1 MKAAVTL
8 KENRDFRRLY
18 RKGATA
24 VDRCMVLYC
33 CRNRLGRNRYGFTV
47 STKLGKAVVRNRA
60 RRRLREAVRLEEG
73 NLTPGWDI
81 VVVARGRTLSVPFP
95 RLRESYRRHAPG
107 GQGMKRVLI
116 ALVKFD
122 RKAISPGRPPCSRYI
137 PTCSQYA
144 LEALEK
150 YGALKG
156 SWLALRRFLRCHPF
170 HKGGYDPVP

>member
-95 RLRESYRRHAPG
+95 RLRESYRKLCAEL
-107 GQGMKRVLI
+107 GMLRE
-116 ALVKFD
+116 D
-122 RKAISPGRPPCSRYI
+122 KA
-137 PTCSQYA
+137 
-144 LEALEK
+144 
-150 YGALKG
+150 
-156 SWLALRRFLRCHPF
+156 
-170 HKGGYDPVP
+170 